1 MSVFRQTTSQYR
13 GEPTRGCSTN
23 SLGQR
28 RISEGLT
35 SAPVSDISSIW
46 HPSVQCPPLKTIKA
60 PLSTRRRGP
69 YRRSRLR
76 RSWAPHSDSSSFSL
90 LTPTGPLDCS
100 DVTVVPGLRKMM
112 GVKERLRFAPGNM
125 IHIVSKS
132 REMIVKAGC
141 HARLARHTPQR
152 GRDGS

>member
-76 RSWAPHSDSSSFSL
+76 RSWAAHSDSSWFGL

-100 DVTVVPGLRKMM
+100 DVTVVPGLRKMT